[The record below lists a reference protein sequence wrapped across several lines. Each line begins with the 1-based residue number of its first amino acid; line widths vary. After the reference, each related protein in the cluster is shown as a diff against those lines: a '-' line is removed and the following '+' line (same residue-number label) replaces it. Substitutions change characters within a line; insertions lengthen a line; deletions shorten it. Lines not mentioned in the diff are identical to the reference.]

1 MKMKIEYY
9 VGEIESMFYQRQFV
23 CYLTALEN
31 NGKITSLTLKWKG
44 SSFFQHYSNKG
55 SLGHLKKNNN
65 CLFYMQAP
73 SDFFLVFSW
82 KVGGGKSLFLN

>member
-31 NGKITSLTLKWKG
+31 NGEITSLTLK
-44 SSFFQHYSNKG
+44 
-55 SLGHLKKNNN
+55 
-65 CLFYMQAP
+65 
-73 SDFFLVFSW
+73 
-82 KVGGGKSLFLN
+82 